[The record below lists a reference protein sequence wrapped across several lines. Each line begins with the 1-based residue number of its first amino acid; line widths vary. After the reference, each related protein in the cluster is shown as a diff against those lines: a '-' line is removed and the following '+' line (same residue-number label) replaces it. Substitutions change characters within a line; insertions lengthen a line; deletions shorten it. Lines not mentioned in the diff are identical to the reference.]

1 MESIDTVLKRR
12 ISRMNLHMNTTYE
25 KITNTKNL
33 ETAILVGRFIR
44 SYSMGSGDGTTAHWE
59 FVLNGQIIT
68 VNDQMWGSVSGEG
81 LVGFREVEE
90 VEAVEVGEQEEEVDE
105 VRQVE

>member
-1 MESIDTVLKRR
+1 MDTVLKRR
-12 ISRMNLHMNTTYE
+12 ISRMNLHINTTYE

-90 VEAVEVGEQEEEVDE
+90 VGEVGEQGEEEVDE
-105 VRQVE
+105 VTQVE

>member
-1 MESIDTVLKRR
+1 
-12 ISRMNLHMNTTYE
+12 MNLHINTTYE

-90 VEAVEVGEQEEEVDE
+90 VGEVEMVEKEEVDE
-105 VRQVE
+105 VKEVE